1 VVTDPRPTLT
11 IGLTSRRI
19 GLLGLTSVAIILAG
33 MVVAAV
39 PYRGYSGEAYSPLNH
54 FVSELGE
61 IAASRL
67 AWVFNL
73 GIVLGGL
80 GLGSFL
86 MLVRRELTGRYRSAF
101 AVAATVAGLSG
112 TLVGVYPM
120 DYLATHRVVS
130 LAFFLS
136 GWTVAAIFSLWLLTG
151 PRPGFPRLLLAPGCF
166 VVAVSLTFIGVYS
179 TYRPANPD
187 ARILDRPSVWTV
199 PLLEWAS
206 LLSLLLWLACVAL
219 VLLRRPSE

>member
-1 VVTDPRPTLT
+1 VETAPRTSLT

-19 GLLGLTSVAIILAG
+19 GLLGLMSVAVILAG
-33 MVVAAV
+33 MVVTAI
-39 PYRGYSGEAYSPLNH
+39 PYRGFKGEAYSPLNH

-61 IAASRL
+61 ISASRL

-73 GIVLGGL
+73 GIALGGV

-86 MLVRRELTGRYRSAF
+86 MLVRRELSGRYRSAL
-101 AVAATVAGLSG
+101 AVAAAVAGASG

-136 GWTVAAIFSLWLLTG
+136 GWTVAAVFSLWLLTS
-151 PRPGFPRLLLAPGCF
+151 PRPSFPRWLLVPGCL
-166 VVAVSLTFIGVYS
+166 VVAVFLTFIGVFS
-179 TYRPANPD
+179 TYHPADLD

-206 LLSLLLWLACVAL
+206 LLSLLFWLGCVAL